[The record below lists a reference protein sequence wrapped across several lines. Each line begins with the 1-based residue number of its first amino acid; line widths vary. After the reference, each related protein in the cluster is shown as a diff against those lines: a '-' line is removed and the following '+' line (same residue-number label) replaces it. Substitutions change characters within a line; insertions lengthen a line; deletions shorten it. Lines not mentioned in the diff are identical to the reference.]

1 MAHAVVMQ
9 VNLVGD
15 AEEGMKML
23 DEVVI
28 PLAKAQPGFQR
39 GTWMH
44 SEAGTGTGVMVFD
57 TEDHASAGD
66 ESRAAAA
73 RADRRSSTVP
83 SSRSHG
89 RSEILRGGCRFRR
102 VAPKRASNVV
112 GFVYPR
118 HIWLSCLFRGSVAA
132 GEAGWV

>member
-44 SEAGTGTGVMVFD
+44 NEAGTGTGVMVFD
-57 TEDHASAGD
+57 TEDHASAAMNALQPPPGGPTVINC
-66 ESRAAAA
+66 AVFQIA
-73 RADRRSSTVP
+73 R
-83 SSRSHG
+83 
-89 RSEILRGGCRFRR
+89 
-102 VAPKRASNVV
+102 
-112 GFVYPR
+112 
-118 HIWLSCLFRGSVAA
+118 
-132 GEAGWV
+132 EA

>member
-28 PLAKAQPGFQR
+28 PLAKAQPGFER

-44 SEAGTGTGVMVFD
+44 NEAGTGTGVMVFD
-57 TEDHASAGD
+57 TEGHASAAMNALQPPPGGPTVINC
-66 ESRAAAA
+66 AVFQIA
-73 RADRRSSTVP
+73 R
-83 SSRSHG
+83 
-89 RSEILRGGCRFRR
+89 
-102 VAPKRASNVV
+102 
-112 GFVYPR
+112 
-118 HIWLSCLFRGSVAA
+118 
-132 GEAGWV
+132 EA

>member
-15 AEEGMKML
+15 AGEGMKML

-44 SEAGTGTGVMVFD
+44 SNAMTGTGVIVFD
-57 TEDHASAGD
+57 TEEHASAAMASLQPPPGGPTVINCAVF
-66 ESRAAAA
+66 EIA
-73 RADRRSSTVP
+73 R
-83 SSRSHG
+83 
-89 RSEILRGGCRFRR
+89 
-102 VAPKRASNVV
+102 
-112 GFVYPR
+112 
-118 HIWLSCLFRGSVAA
+118 
-132 GEAGWV
+132 EA